1 MPECRGITVHVTD
14 VHGQALPEWGVQHIN
29 LKQHSRRVSAYIQST
44 TDAIFQISLQP
55 RIPWC
60 DRDHPYSDDPDA
72 WLGARRQERVDAKIR
87 AKNTG
92 GYIFL
97 LS

>member
-14 VHGQALPEWGVQHIN
+14 VKGQSLPEWGVQHV
-29 LKQHSRRVSAYIQST
+29 KGRRVSAHIPST
-44 TDAIFQISLQP
+44 TDAVFQISLQP

-60 DRDHPYSDDPDA
+60 DKDHPYSDDPDD
-72 WLGARRQERVDAKIR
+72 WDDWPGDRRHERADAKFR
-87 AKNTG
+87 AKTTG
-92 GYIFL
+92 GDISL

>member
-1 MPECRGITVHVTD
+1 MPDCRGITVHVTD
-14 VHGQALPEWGVQHIN
+14 VHGQSLPEWGVQHIN
-29 LKQHSRRVSAYIQST
+29 LKEQSRRVSAHIQST

-60 DRDHPYSDDPDA
+60 DNDHPYSDDPDDWPA
-72 WLGARRQERVDAKIR
+72 ARWQERDIAKYK
-87 AKNTG
+87 AKKHG
-92 GYIFL
+92 GYICL